1 MAYQLAITEK
11 PTYLHIVVTGDNDME
26 TVSRYIDEVIHQ
38 CAARNYPRVLIEERL
53 QGPRLGTIEVF
64 SLASAGSMRY
74 MGALKSMA
82 YVDVNASG
90 DTMQFAENVA
100 VNRAFPVRVFSTVEA
115 AERWLLGEHQR
126 SAAPQLESA
135 ADKPRG

>member
-11 PTYLHIVVTGDNDME
+11 PTYLHIVVTGDNGME
-26 TVSRYIDEVIHQ
+26 TVSRYIDEVIQQ

-53 QGPRLGTIEVF
+53 RGPRLGTIEVF
-64 SLASAGSMRY
+64 SLAAAGSMRY

-82 YVDVNASG
+82 YVDVDASG

-100 VNRAFPVRVFSTVEA
+100 VNRAFPVRVFATVEA

-126 SAAPQLESA
+126 SAAARLEGA